1 MVYDLTDNMMNI
13 PLYYIWKNFL
23 ARKLTTGITIAGIA
37 LVVFVFAAVLM
48 MADGIQ
54 QTLSSTGS
62 NDNVVI
68 TRKSSSGEITS
79 IIDRATADLIST
91 MPMIQKDETGKPL
104 LTSDAV
110 TILNAPKKDGGGLS
124 NLAVRGVSENALKI
138 RNKITIISGRMFTF
152 GARELIV
159 GKAIEERFSNIAIG
173 NTIKFAG
180 DNWVIVGIMDAE
192 KSAFESELWCDAN
205 QLIQAFNR
213 VDYSTLTFRISDN
226 ANIEQLKAIFAGD
239 NRLNQYEPENERKY
253 FEKQSEAM
261 RLFIQVLGITIT
273 VIFSVGAMIGAMI
286 TMYAAVANRTTEI
299 GTLRALGFQR
309 MSILIAFLV
318 ESLITAFIGG
328 FIGIGL
334 ASILQFYSISTLN
347 FGSFSELSFS
357 FALTSNVIQGALTFT
372 GIMGFIGG
380 FLPAVKA
387 SRMSILSAL
396 R

>member
-205 QLIQAFNR
+205 QLTQAFNR

-226 ANIEQLKAIFAGD
+226 ANIEQLKALFAGD
-239 NRLNQYEPENERKY
+239 KRLNQYEPENERKY

-261 RLFIQVLGITIT
+261 RLFIQILGITIT

>member
-226 ANIEQLKAIFAGD
+226 ANIEQLKALFAGD
-239 NRLNQYEPENERKY
+239 KRLNQYEPENERKY
-253 FEKQSEAM
+253 FEKHSEAM

>member
-138 RNKITIISGRMFTF
+138 RNKITVISGRMFTF

-239 NRLNQYEPENERKY
+239 KRLNQYEPENERKY

>member
-110 TILNAPKKDGGGLS
+110 TIINAPKKDGGGLS

-226 ANIEQLKAIFAGD
+226 ANIEQLKALFAGD
-239 NRLNQYEPENERKY
+239 KRLNQYEPENERKY

-261 RLFIQVLGITIT
+261 RLFIQILGITIT

>member
-68 TRKSSSGEITS
+68 SRKSSSGEITS

-91 MPMIQKDETGKPL
+91 MPMIQKDEKGKPL

-110 TILNAPKKDGGGLS
+110 TIINAPKKDGGGLS

-226 ANIEQLKAIFAGD
+226 ANIEQLKALFAGD
-239 NRLNQYEPENERKY
+239 KRLNQYEPENERKY

-261 RLFIQVLGITIT
+261 RLFIQILGITIT

>member
-23 ARKLTTGITIAGIA
+23 ARKLTTGITITGIA

-110 TILNAPKKDGGGLS
+110 TIINAPKKDGGGLS

-192 KSAFESELWCDAN
+192 KSGFESELWCDAS

-226 ANIEQLKAIFAGD
+226 ANIEQLKALFAGD
-239 NRLNQYEPENERKY
+239 KRLNQYEPENERKY

-261 RLFIQVLGITIT
+261 RLFIQILGITIT
-273 VIFSVGAMIGAMI
+273 IIFSVGAMIGAMI

-387 SRMSILSAL
+387 SRMSILAAL

>member
-1 MVYDLTDNMMNI
+1 MNI

-239 NRLNQYEPENERKY
+239 KRLNQYEPENERKY

>member
-226 ANIEQLKAIFAGD
+226 ANIEQLKAMFAGD
-239 NRLNQYEPENERKY
+239 KRLNQYEPENERKY

>member
-226 ANIEQLKAIFAGD
+226 ANIEQLKALFAGD
-239 NRLNQYEPENERKY
+239 KRLNQYEPENERKY

>member
-239 NRLNQYEPENERKY
+239 KRLNQYEPENERKY

-261 RLFIQVLGITIT
+261 RLFIQVLGSTIT

>member
-1 MVYDLTDNMMNI
+1 MVYDLTDNLMNI

-23 ARKLTTGITIAGIA
+23 ARKLTTGITITGIA

-110 TILNAPKKDGGGLS
+110 TIINAPKKDGGGLS

-239 NRLNQYEPENERKY
+239 KRLNQYEPENERKY

>member
-180 DNWVIVGIMDAE
+180 DNWVIVGIMYAE

-239 NRLNQYEPENERKY
+239 KRLNQYEPENERKY

>member
-239 NRLNQYEPENERKY
+239 KRLNQYEPENERKY

-261 RLFIQVLGITIT
+261 RLFIQILGITIT

>member
-239 NRLNQYEPENERKY
+239 KRLNQYEPENERKY

>member
-1 MVYDLTDNMMNI
+1 MVYDLTDNKMNI

-110 TILNAPKKDGGGLS
+110 TIINAPKKDGGGLS

-226 ANIEQLKAIFAGD
+226 ANIEQLKALFAGD
-239 NRLNQYEPENERKY
+239 KRLNQYEPENERKY

-261 RLFIQVLGITIT
+261 RLFIQILGITIT

>member
-48 MADGIQ
+48 MADGIR

-110 TILNAPKKDGGGLS
+110 TIINAPKKDGGGLS
-124 NLAVRGVSENALKI
+124 NLAVRGVSENALRI
-138 RNKITIISGRMFTF
+138 RNKITILSGRMFTF

-192 KSAFESELWCDAN
+192 KSAFESELWCDVN

-226 ANIEQLKAIFAGD
+226 ANIEQLKALFAGD
-239 NRLNQYEPENERKY
+239 KRLNQYEPENERKY

-261 RLFIQVLGITIT
+261 RLFIQILGITIT

-387 SRMSILSAL
+387 SRMSILAAL

>member
-239 NRLNQYEPENERKY
+239 KRLNQYEPENERKY

-318 ESLITAFIGG
+318 ESLIPAFIGG

>member
-213 VDYSTLTFRISDN
+213 VDYSTLTVRISDN

-239 NRLNQYEPENERKY
+239 KRLNQYEPENERKY